1 MSANS
6 KEAYKNLKALTKTQ
20 QQKSAVIEDS
30 SENIMSESKAVL
42 SWWTVYHSGLYN
54 CEFHPYT
61 SLLQCNQSPTQ
72 EAESLPV
79 LKEGVEEA
87 VLSLKAGK
95 SPGVD
100 NDPSQLLKNE
110 GEATRTVPTATCQKT

>member
-1 MSANS
+1 
-6 KEAYKNLKALTKTQ
+6 
-20 QQKSAVIEDS
+20 
-30 SENIMSESKAVL
+30 MSESKAVL

-79 LKEGVEEA
+79 QREEVEEA
-87 VLSLKAGK
+87 VYNLKAGK
-95 SPGVD
+95 SPGVH
-100 NDPSQLLKNE
+100 NIPSELLMN
-110 GEATRTVPTATCQKT
+110 GSDATTTVLQ

>member
-1 MSANS
+1 
-6 KEAYKNLKALTKTQ
+6 
-20 QQKSAVIEDS
+20 
-30 SENIMSESKAVL
+30 MSESKAVL

-79 LKEGVEEA
+79 QREEVEEA
-87 VLSLKAGK
+87 VYNLKAGK
-95 SPGVD
+95 SPGVH
-100 NDPSQLLKNE
+100 NIPSELLMN
-110 GEATRTVPTATCQKT
+110 GSDATTTVLAAICQKIWEKKEWLNERTQSLITPFPKKGNLEQC